1 VQPRSEPWAAGESA
15 RSPGSVTGG
24 FTLAG
29 GSPTPGGPR
38 APAGCLRAPL
48 GANARGLACGPGRQQ
63 RWASY
68 LSCYLS
74 CGRLIGFC
82 LSLTVGPFTFIDIT
96 TGVRIKCQ
104 SSTASGTLKSGSGL
118 AGTGIGK
125 ITSVTF
131 QGSGPNG
138 ECAGAGGPLFAVQ
151 AGGLPW
157 HVNFFSYGAPKGVAW
172 GTISHLHIALSGN
185 GCTAVMDGTSGT
197 ALDGRVRFRYA
208 DSAGQLTALT
218 TGGNLHWYDVSSGCL
233 GLVNSGD
240 PAALGAAYAV
250 TPKQAITSP

>member
-1 VQPRSEPWAAGESA
+1 MSNRYTRMLAAGGAAVLVAALRVPAALAAVTAKTWTVQP
-15 RSPGSVTGG
+15 GG
-24 FTLAG
+24 AVHAT
-29 GSPTPGGPR
+29 S
-38 APAGCLRAPL
+38 
-48 GANARGLACGPGRQQ
+48 
-63 RWASY
+63 S
-68 LSCYLS
+68 
-74 CGRLIGFC
+74 
-82 LSLTVGPFTFIDIT
+82 GPFTFIDIT
-96 TGVRIKCQ
+96 TGVWIKCQ

-118 AGTGIGK
+118 AGAGIGK
-125 ITSVTF
+125 ITPVTF
-131 QGSGPNG
+131 KGSGPNS
-138 ECAGAGGPLFAVQ
+138 ECAGAGGPLFTVQ

-185 GCTAVMDGTSGT
+185 GCTAVIDGTSGT

-208 DSAGQLTALT
+208 DSTGQLTPLA